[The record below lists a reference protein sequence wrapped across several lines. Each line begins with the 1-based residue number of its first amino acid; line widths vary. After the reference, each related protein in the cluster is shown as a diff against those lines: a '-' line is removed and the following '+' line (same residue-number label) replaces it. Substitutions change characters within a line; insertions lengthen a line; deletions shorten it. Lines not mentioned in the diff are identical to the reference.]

1 MGLLSSLRSLAERFS
16 GAAGRESRPQ
26 REAAWVVNVTDDE
39 IAVTDAKGEVR
50 EIAKADLAGVV
61 IETNDSGPWGSD
73 FWWILLRADRSMACA
88 FPQGATGEK
97 AAMDWLLELP
107 GFDHGE
113 LIRASGS
120 TGNAFFTLW
129 ER

>member
-26 REAAWVVNVTDDE
+26 REAAWLVNVTDDE

-50 EIAKADLAGVV
+50 GIAKAELAGVV

-97 AAMDWLLELP
+97 AAMDWLLGLP

>member
-16 GAAGRESRPQ
+16 GAAGRAPRPQ
-26 REAAWVVNVTDDE
+26 REAAWLVNVTDDE